1 MGPLDVVIDVSD
13 AQGVIDWAAV
23 ANAGIKVAFVKAT
36 EDASFAARRWPMNKR
51 EAEKAGLKVI
61 PYHFIGPA
69 NFERQ
74 AAHFRD
80 VAGLTSGSAYALD
93 WEGHPTATAKEVEM
107 MGDAL
112 MEITGRAPLGYWG
125 IPGSSPENPTP
136 AMQRWERWVP
146 RYPLRNIANFQQLPE
161 AIGHPVCRR
170 SDFGNTPNGVWFP
183 EFTGL
188 SIVPSH
194 PSMMS
199 RSWSAGAIKGRR
211 QHDLAEALE
220 DPSLG

>member
-1 MGPLDVVIDVSD
+1 MAPLDVVIDVSD

-61 PYHFIGPA
+61 PYHFIGRA

-80 VAGLTSGSAYALD
+80 VAGLTPGSAYALD
-93 WEGHPTATAKEVEM
+93 WEGHPTATAEEVEM
-107 MGDAL
+107 MGNAL
-112 MEITGRAPLGYWG
+112 LEITGRTPLGYWG

-161 AIGHPVCRR
+161 RRR
-170 SDFGNTPNGVWFP
+170 SPG
-183 EFTGL
+183 
-188 SIVPSH
+188 VPSYRFWQYTKWGLVPGIH
-194 PSMMS
+194 GFVD
-199 RSWSAGAIKGRR
+199 RSIASFDDVEELVRWCDQGPPTA
-211 QHDLAEALE
+211 
-220 DPSLG
+220 